1 MKPAAFD
8 YHRPSTVADA
18 VGLLATIPDAKPIA
32 GGQSLM
38 PMLNMRLAQPAALV
52 DLGAIESLSFIRR
65 DNGELVVG
73 ATTTQ
78 RTLERSPEAAALP
91 LIGAVIRHI
100 GHPTIRNRGTVGGSI
115 AHADP
120 AAELPVLALAL
131 DAQLQIEGAGG
142 SRTVPADAF
151 FRGFLTT
158 AVDDGE
164 LLIEVRFTVPPTG
177 TGFGFQ
183 ELARRHGDFALA
195 SVLSLVTLRD
205 DGTVSSARI
214 VVGGAGPAPVRV
226 TAAEQQLLGQAPSA
240 EVIAGAAAAVG
251 PALQP
256 VADVHASADY
266 RRQVASVLTRRTLQ
280 AAVTQLKEH
289 AL

>member
-1 MKPAAFD
+1 MKPAAFE
-8 YHRPSTVADA
+8 YHRPATVADA
-18 VGLLATIPDAKPIA
+18 VGLLATLTDAKAIA
-32 GGQSLM
+32 GGKSLM

-52 DLGAIESLSFIRR
+52 DLGAIDSLSYVHR
-65 DNGELVVG
+65 DDGQLAVG

-91 LIGAVIRHI
+91 LIGAVLRHI

-131 DAQLQIEGAGG
+131 DAQLQIEGGDG
-142 SRTVPADAF
+142 SRSVAAETF

-158 AVDDGE
+158 AVEDDE
-164 LLIEVRFTVPPTG
+164 LLTEVRFAMPPPN

-183 ELARRHGDFALA
+183 EMARRHGDFALA
-195 SVLSLVTLRD
+195 SVLSLVTLQD

-226 TAAEQQLLGQAPSA
+226 TAAEQQLLRQTPSD
-240 EVIAGAAAAVG
+240 ETIAAAAAAVG
-251 PALQP
+251 PALHP
-256 VADVHASADY
+256 VADVHGSADY
-266 RRQVASVLTRRTLQ
+266 RRHVASVLTRRTLQ
-280 AAVTQLKEH
+280 AAIKQVKEQ
-289 AL
+289 AP